1 MQFACRAHDEALYS
15 GLRRRLHTDQF
26 SGSARPHRSKSARV
40 LRARIARTLEHHLVS
55 ITRSPGDIPF
65 DVQQYRYL
73 QYLND
78 QDGRL
83 TDIGAGLGINPHF

>member
-1 MQFACRAHDEALYS
+1 MMRRFTLVFDDVYTPISLAAARDPTGRNLHVLYE
-15 GLRRRLHTDQF
+15 
-26 SGSARPHRSKSARV
+26 
-40 LRARIARTLEHHLVS
+40 ARIARILEHHLVS
-55 ITRSPGDIPF
+55 ITQSPGDIPF

-83 TDIGAGLGINPHF
+83 TDIGAGLGINPHS